1 MIKRSRPSPFNSA
14 LEMGV
19 RTLTILVESYPR
31 AHDLNRL
38 VQYDY
43 LIVHSADAHGPPSL
57 HPPLPMRSAEL
68 LIRRGL
74 IESGLRLLM
83 SRSLAQRV
91 LSEEGVLFQAQEAA
105 GAFLNNI
112 TAPYLHNLRE
122 RAKWVA
128 QSFDQLDSGQ
138 LNKLVNQFF
147 SAWTIEFQS
156 VDIGTEGEPL

>member
-1 MIKRSRPSPFNSA
+1 MSNPLPSPFNSA
-14 LEMGV
+14 LETGV

-43 LIVHSADAHGPPSL
+43 LVVHSADANGPPSI
-57 HPPLPMRSAEL
+57 HPPLPMRTGEL

-83 SRSLAQRV
+83 SRALVLRV
-91 LSEEGVLFQAQEAA
+91 LNEDGMLFQAQEAA

-112 TAPYLHNLRE
+112 RAPYLNKLRE
-122 RAKWVA
+122 RAKWVVE
-128 QSFDQLDSGQ
+128 SFDQLGPGELDE
-138 LNKLVNQFF
+138 LVNHFF
-147 SAWTIEFQS
+147 SAWTTEFQS
-156 VDIGTEGEPL
+156 AGLGAQEDQQ